1 MKRTSGRCAS
11 ADRVRHPGG
20 CARPTRSA
28 RGFTLVEVLVAVF
41 IFSMVAGLAYGGYTE
56 AALQAERSGEQT
68 RRLQQLQTTVRVITQ
83 DFEQLTPRP
92 IRDVLGQ
99 AFEPALFADAR
110 VEYIVSLTRAGW
122 SNPAGVQ
129 RSTQQRVRY
138 VLDDG
143 TLKREHW
150 QVLDAPLG
158 SEPVERALIDKV
170 EAVRMRYLDANAQWH
185 EQWPPITAAPAG
197 RARSRPVAVEVVIE
211 LQDYGNITRLIEVG
225 G

>member
-1 MKRTSGRCAS
+1 MIRPRAMFAARRRGASGFTPSRAN
-11 ADRVRHPGG
+11 
-20 CARPTRSA
+20 
-28 RGFTLVEVLVAVF
+28 GFTLIEVLVAVF
-41 IFSMVAGLAYGGYTE
+41 IFSMVAWLAYGGYTE
-56 AALQAERSGEQT
+56 AALQAERSKEQT
-68 RRLQQLQTTVRVITQ
+68 QRLQELQTTVRILTQ

-99 AFEPALFADAR
+99 SYEPSLLADAR
-110 VEYIVSLTRAGW
+110 TEYLVALTRAGW

-129 RSTQQRVRY
+129 RTTQQRVRY

-158 SEPVERALIDKV
+158 SEPVERDLIDKV
-170 EAVRMRYLDANAQWH
+170 EAVRLRYMDAGAQWH
-185 EQWPPITAAPAG
+185 EQWPPISAQPLN
-197 RARSRPVAVEVVIE
+197 RNRSRPVAVEVVIE
-211 LQDYGNITRLIEVG
+211 LEDYGSITRLIEVG

>member
-1 MKRTSGRCAS
+1 MKHAPATFTARTHAAS
-11 ADRVRHPGG
+11 
-20 CARPTRSA
+20 
-28 RGFTLVEVLVAVF
+28 GFTLVEVLVAVF
-41 IFSMVAGLAYGGYTE
+41 IFSMVAYLAYGGYTE
-56 AALQAERSGEQT
+56 AALQAEHSGEQT
-68 RRLQQLQTTVRVITQ
+68 RRLQQLQTTMRLLTQ

-99 AFEPALFADAR
+99 SLEPALLADAR
-110 VEYIVSLTRAGW
+110 TEYIVALTRAGW

-150 QVLDAPLG
+150 PVLDVPLG
-158 SEPVERALIDKV
+158 SEPVKRDLIDKV
-170 EAVRMRYLDANAQWH
+170 EAVRLRYLDSSQQWH
-185 EQWPPITAAPAG
+185 EQWPPISAPAAG
-197 RARSRPVAVEVVIE
+197 KARSRPVAVEVKIDLE
-211 LQDYGNITRLIEVG
+211 DFGEITRLVEVG